1 MGGLLDS
8 MAVLKMNVL
17 RGCLFLGSLTWWM
30 SVDAGFGNGELGRLR
45 FGELSRL
52 SFFKELDILDI
63 LEMLM
68 VNGEIRVRIRGCIW
82 FFRILVML
90 G

>member
-1 MGGLLDS
+1 
-8 MAVLKMNVL
+8 
-17 RGCLFLGSLTWWM
+17 M
-30 SVDAGFGNGELGRLR
+30 SCRDV
-45 FGELSRL
+45 

>member
-30 SVDAGFGNGELGRLR
+30 TVDAGFGNGELGRLR
-45 FGELSRL
+45 FGELSRR
-52 SFFKELDILDI
+52 FF
-63 LEMLM
+63 
-68 VNGEIRVRIRGCIW
+68 
-82 FFRILVML
+82 F
-90 G
+90 